1 MWPINVIRKRSRD
14 RRFKAALV
22 VLLGQYTVDRLP
34 PEQRARVEAEMDADF
49 NRTDTPAVAA
59 RRCLGWADLAA
70 SRATAMERAGIE
82 PVVAGLS
89 WSELLRPWRFSRNVP
104 AIVPFTPQWYG
115 RAGAL
120 MNDFHVMGAAT
131 IGAKQ
136 FLRANGIDV
145 PDADP
150 SPTR

>member
-1 MWPINVIRKRSRD
+1 MV
-14 RRFKAALV
+14 F
-22 VLLGQYTVDRLP
+22 LGQYTVDRLP

-59 RRCLGWADLAA
+59 RRCLAWADLAA

-82 PVVAGLS
+82 PVIAGLS
-89 WSELLRPWRFSRNVP
+89 WSELLRPWRFSREVP
-104 AIVPFTPQWYG
+104 PIVPFTPPWDG

-120 MNDFHVMGAAT
+120 MNDFHVMDAAT
-131 IGAKQ
+131 IEAKQ

-150 SPTR
+150 PQR